1 MAALKVA
8 FVGSGGMARAHA
20 PGIAKMKNVKI
31 VAFSDPVKERADAIA
46 TEFGAESF
54 AKPEDMMDAT
64 KPDCVYMMLPPFAH
78 GPEFAAIERG
88 IPFLVEKPIN
98 LYIKQA
104 QEIAAAVEK
113 KGLITSAGYM
123 NRYRK
128 GVQKAK
134 KLLEKDPAVLVTGG
148 WIGGSPPPVADSPIG
163 AWWVQKKLS
172 GGQFIEQVT
181 HTVDLVR
188 FLCGDATEVAAFGAS
203 GFNKGIANYDIEDAV
218 AVTVKFASG
227 AVANLYSC
235 CASGAMGGVDLNV
248 YAGKIGFK
256 FTGWEHTAEVFRP
269 GKEVETWVGE
279 GPIFE
284 IEDAA
289 FLKAVRTGDPSGI
302 MSTYSDAVKTLAIST
317 GADESMKKGKVV
329 KL

>member
-1 MAALKVA
+1 MAALKVG

-31 VAFSDPVKERADAIA
+31 VGFSDPVLDRAEVIAAEYDAQA
-46 TEFGAESF
+46 F
-54 AKPEDMMDAT
+54 AKPEDMMDAL
-64 KPDCVYMMLPPFAH
+64 KPDAVYMMLPPFAH
-78 GPEFAAIERG
+78 GPEFAAIERK

-98 LYIKQA
+98 LYLKQA
-104 QEIAAAVEK
+104 NEIAAAVEK
-113 KGLITSAGYM
+113 AGLITCAGYM

-128 GVQKAK
+128 GIQKAK

-148 WIGGSPPPVADSPIG
+148 WIGGKPSVNPDAPISV
-163 AWWVQKKLS
+163 WWVQKKLS

-188 FLCGDATEVAAFGAS
+188 FLCGDAVEVSAFAAT
-203 GFNKGIANYDIEDAV
+203 GFNTGIPTYDIEDAM
-218 AVTVKFASG
+218 AVTVKFAGG
-227 AVANLYSC
+227 AVANLNSC

-256 FTGWEHTAEVFRP
+256 FTGWEHTAQVYRP
-269 GKEVETWVGE
+269 GKDPETWPGE
-279 GPIFE
+279 GDIFA

-302 MSTYSDAVKTLAIST
+302 MSTYSDAVKTLAISIA
-317 GADESMKKGKVV
+317 ADESVKKGKVV
-329 KL
+329 KV